1 MTPFQEEL
9 YRLFQDARKE
19 SNAFTS
25 VEEDQGGDLQKI
37 VRFAQKW
44 DFKIKYDKLIEER
57 DAAKLK
63 YERDKLVIAKK
74 ATQYVIRELIPI
86 IDQMFILQSNVE
98 KNSPLEKGVQLVL
111 DNAEQI
117 LLRRKGG
124 IIRPSIGEEL
134 DPAKHKAIS
143 AEEVP
148 GHRGNT
154 ISEVYR
160 YGYFVLGTIIREA
173 EVKVKCG
180 SSVG

>member
-37 VRFAQKW
+37 VRFAKKW
-44 DFKIKYDKLIEER
+44 DFKSKYDKLLEEKE
-57 DAAKLK
+57 AAKLK
-63 YERDKLVIAKK
+63 YDRDKLVIAKK
-74 ATQYVIRELIPI
+74 ATQYVVRELVLI
-86 IDQMFILQSNVE
+86 IDQVFILQSNTE
-98 KNSPLEKGVQLVL
+98 NNSPLGKGIQLML
-111 DNAEQI
+111 DNLEQI

-134 DPAKHKAIS
+134 DPTKHKAIS

-160 YGYFVLGTIIREA
+160 YGYYVLGIIIREA

-180 SSVG
+180 SK